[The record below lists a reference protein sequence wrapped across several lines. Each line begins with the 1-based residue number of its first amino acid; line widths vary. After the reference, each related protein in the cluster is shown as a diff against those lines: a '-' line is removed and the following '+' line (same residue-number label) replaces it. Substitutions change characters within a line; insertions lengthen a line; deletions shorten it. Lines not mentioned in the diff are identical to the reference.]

1 MRPGQGATGNQGE
14 AVMTAIDCLAGVGAI
29 ALLILSLV
37 LAGPARADDCQLR
50 MGPYASQSAAELG
63 VQQARGIGFKTSGIW
78 GEGDVVSQIANRQ
91 YFFNV
96 LFGCR
101 PN

>member
-1 MRPGQGATGNQGE
+1 MRPGQSATGNQGE
-14 AVMTAIDCLAGVGAI
+14 AVMTAGDCLASVGA
-29 ALLILSLV
+29 LSLSV
-37 LAGPARADDCQLR
+37 GLAGPASAADGQLR

-63 VQQARGIGFKTSGIW
+63 VQQARGVGFKTSGIW
-78 GEGDVVSQIANRQ
+78 DEGDVVSQIANRR

>member
-1 MRPGQGATGNQGE
+1 MKAR
-14 AVMTAIDCLAGVGAI
+14 DCLASVGAI
-29 ALLILSLV
+29 ALLILSLA

-50 MGPYASQSAAELG
+50 MGPYTSQSAAELG
-63 VQQARGIGFKTSGIW
+63 MQQARGVGFKTSGIW
-78 GEGDVVSQIANRQ
+78 GDGDVAAQIANRR

-96 LFGCR
+96 LFACQ

>member
-1 MRPGQGATGNQGE
+1 MNAG
-14 AVMTAIDCLAGVGAI
+14 DCLAGVATT

-37 LAGPARADDCQLR
+37 LTGPARADDCQLR

-63 VQQARGIGFKTSGIW
+63 VQQARGVGLKTSGIR
-78 GEGDVVSQIANRQ
+78 GEGDAASQIGNRQ
-91 YFFNV
+91 YFFDV
-96 LFGCR
+96 LFACS

>member
-1 MRPGQGATGNQGE
+1 MRPGEGATGNRGE
-14 AVMTAIDCLAGVGAI
+14 SVMNARNWLASVGAI
-29 ALLILSLV
+29 ALLILP
-37 LAGPARADDCQLR
+37 LALARPASADDCQLR

-63 VQQARGIGFKTSGIW
+63 VQQAKGYGFKTSGIC

-96 LFGCR
+96 LFGC
-101 PN
+101 

>member
-1 MRPGQGATGNQGE
+1 MNAG
-14 AVMTAIDCLAGVGAI
+14 DCLAGVATT

-37 LAGPARADDCQLR
+37 LTGPARADDCQLR

-63 VQQARGIGFKTSGIW
+63 MQQARGVGFKTSGIW
-78 GEGDVVSQIANRQ
+78 GEGDVAAQIANRR

-96 LFGCR
+96 LFACQ

>member
-1 MRPGQGATGNQGE
+1 MRPGQSATGNQGE
-14 AVMTAIDCLAGVGAI
+14 AVMTARDCLASVGA
-29 ALLILSLV
+29 LILSLA
-37 LAGPARADDCQLR
+37 LAGPASADDCQLR

-63 VQQARGIGFKTSGIW
+63 VQQARGVGFKTSGIW
-78 GEGDVVSQIANRQ
+78 DEGDVVSQIANRR

>member
-1 MRPGQGATGNQGE
+1 MRPSERATGNRGE
-14 AVMTAIDCLAGVGAI
+14 AVMNAGVATT

-37 LAGPARADDCQLR
+37 LTGPARADDCQLR

-63 VQQARGIGFKTSGIW
+63 VRQARGVGLKTSGIW

-96 LFGCR
+96 LFACS
-101 PN
+101 PT

>member
-1 MRPGQGATGNQGE
+1 
-14 AVMTAIDCLAGVGAI
+14 
-29 ALLILSLV
+29 
-37 LAGPARADDCQLR
+37 

-63 VQQARGIGFKTSGIW
+63 VQQARGVGFKTSGIW
-78 GEGDVVSQIANRQ
+78 DEGDVVSQIANRR

-96 LFGCR
+96 LFVCR